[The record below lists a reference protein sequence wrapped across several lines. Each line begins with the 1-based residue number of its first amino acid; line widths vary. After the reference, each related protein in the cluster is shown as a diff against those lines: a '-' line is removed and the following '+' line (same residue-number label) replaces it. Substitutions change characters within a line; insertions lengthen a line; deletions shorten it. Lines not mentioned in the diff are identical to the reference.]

1 MIPAYASSVQSIV
14 LLAEGTRPMFP
25 LHPDSLWMGLLY
37 VLIYGVMGILLTV
50 FGFKVF
56 DWVMTKVDVE
66 RELTENK
73 NIAVAIVMAAVILG
87 ISLVIVAAIAG

>member
-1 MIPAYASSVQSIV
+1 MIPPHRSLPSVI
-14 LLAEGTRPMFP
+14 AEAAGPMFP
-25 LHPDSLWMGLLY
+25 PFPNTLWMGLLY
-37 VLIYGVMGILLTV
+37 VLLYGIMGILLTV

-73 NIAVAIVMAAVILG
+73 NVAVAIVMAAVILG
-87 ISLVIVAAIAG
+87 ISLVIAASIHG

>member
-1 MIPAYASSVQSIV
+1 MIPAHGVLASVV
-14 LLAEGTRPMFP
+14 AEAAAPIFP
-25 LHPDSLWMGLLY
+25 PFPNTLWMGLLY
-37 VLIYGVMGILLTV
+37 VLLYGIMGILLTV

-73 NIAVAIVMAAVILG
+73 NVAVAIVMAAVILG
-87 ISLVIVAAIAG
+87 ISLVIAASIHG